1 MHPGKMS
8 HRAKKLKITQ
18 ADIAAEIRAVRKAN
32 ETVVIDTKR
41 DGSAYLGG
49 RLETI
54 IVAWIEGKFVLTV
67 SNQIVNEYINV
78 LSRPKFEIARAE
90 LDDFAALILSKRVC
104 RARRKYRVVEADPSD
119 NKFLEAAVTGQA
131 DYIISGISI
140 CGFERISRHCILT
153 PSAFLEQL
161 LR

>member
-1 MHPGKMS
+1 M
-8 HRAKKLKITQ
+8 R
-18 ADIAAEIRAVRKAN
+18 R
-32 ETVVIDTKR
+32 VVIDTNVMV
-41 DGSAYLGG
+41 SAYLGG

-67 SNQIVNEYINV
+67 SNQIVNVYINV

-90 LDDFAALILSKRVC
+90 LDDFAALILSKAEFVVPGERI
-104 RARRKYRVVEADPSD
+104 RVVEADPSD

-131 DYIISGISI
+131 DYIISGDKHLRDLKEFRGIA
-140 CGFERISRHCILT
+140 ILT

-161 LR
+161 

>member
-1 MHPGKMS
+1 M
-8 HRAKKLKITQ
+8 R
-18 ADIAAEIRAVRKAN
+18 R
-32 ETVVIDTKR
+32 VVIDTNVMV
-41 DGSAYLGG
+41 SAYLGG

-90 LDDFAALILSKRVC
+90 LDDFAALILSKAEFVVPGERI
-104 RARRKYRVVEADPSD
+104 RVVEADPSD

-131 DYIISGISI
+131 DYIVSGDKHLRDLKEFRGIA
-140 CGFERISRHCILT
+140 ILT

-161 LR
+161 

>member
-1 MHPGKMS
+1 MRS
-8 HRAKKLKITQ
+8 
-18 ADIAAEIRAVRKAN
+18 
-32 ETVVIDTKR
+32 VVIDTNVMV
-41 DGSAYLGG
+41 SAYLGG

-78 LSRPKFEIARAE
+78 LSRPKFKIARAE
-90 LDDFAALILSKRVC
+90 LDDFAALILSKAEFVVPGESI
-104 RARRKYRVVEADPSD
+104 RVVEADPSD

-131 DYIISGISI
+131 DYIISGDKHLRDLKEFRGIA
-140 CGFERISRHCILT
+140 ILT

-161 LR
+161 

>member
-1 MHPGKMS
+1 M
-8 HRAKKLKITQ
+8 R
-18 ADIAAEIRAVRKAN
+18 R
-32 ETVVIDTKR
+32 VVIDTNVMV
-41 DGSAYLGG
+41 SAYLGG

-78 LSRPKFEIARAE
+78 LSRPKFKIARAE
-90 LDDFAALILSKRVC
+90 VDDFAALILSKAEFVVPGESI
-104 RARRKYRVVEADPSD
+104 RVVEADPSD

-131 DYIISGISI
+131 DYIISGDKHLRDLKEFRGIA
-140 CGFERISRHCILT
+140 ILT

-161 LR
+161 

>member
-1 MHPGKMS
+1 M
-8 HRAKKLKITQ
+8 R
-18 ADIAAEIRAVRKAN
+18 R
-32 ETVVIDTKR
+32 VVIDTNVMV
-41 DGSAYLGG
+41 SAYLGG

-78 LSRPKFEIARAE
+78 LSRPKFKIARAE
-90 LDDFAALILSKRVC
+90 LDDFAALILSKAEFVVPGERI
-104 RARRKYRVVEADPSD
+104 RVVEADPSD

-131 DYIISGISI
+131 DYIVSGDKHLRDLKEFRGIA
-140 CGFERISRHCILT
+140 ILT

-161 LR
+161 

>member
-1 MHPGKMS
+1 M
-8 HRAKKLKITQ
+8 
-18 ADIAAEIRAVRKAN
+18 V
-32 ETVVIDTKR
+32 
-41 DGSAYLGG
+41 SAYLGG

-78 LSRPKFEIARAE
+78 LSRHKFEIARAE
-90 LDDFAALILSKRVC
+90 LDDFAALILSKAEFVVPGESI
-104 RARRKYRVVEADPSD
+104 RVVEADPSD

-131 DYIISGISI
+131 DYIISGDKHLRDLKEFRGIA
-140 CGFERISRHCILT
+140 ILS

-161 LR
+161 

>member
-1 MHPGKMS
+1 M
-8 HRAKKLKITQ
+8 R
-18 ADIAAEIRAVRKAN
+18 R
-32 ETVVIDTKR
+32 VVIDTNVMV
-41 DGSAYLGG
+41 SAYLGG

-78 LSRPKFEIARAE
+78 LSRPKFKIARAE
-90 LDDFAALILSKRVC
+90 LDDFAALILSKAEFVVPGESIH
-104 RARRKYRVVEADPSD
+104 VVEADPSD

-131 DYIISGISI
+131 DYIVSGDKHLRDLKEFRGIA
-140 CGFERISRHCILT
+140 ILT

-161 LR
+161 

>member
-1 MHPGKMS
+1 M
-8 HRAKKLKITQ
+8 
-18 ADIAAEIRAVRKAN
+18 IR
-32 ETVVIDTKR
+32 VVIDTNVMV
-41 DGSAYLGG
+41 SAYLGG

-78 LSRPKFEIARAE
+78 LSRPKFKIARAE
-90 LDDFAALILSKRVC
+90 LDDFAALILSKAEFVVPGESI
-104 RARRKYRVVEADPSD
+104 RVVEADPSD

-131 DYIISGISI
+131 DYIVSGDKHLRDLKEFRGIA
-140 CGFERISRHCILT
+140 ILT

-161 LR
+161 

>member
-1 MHPGKMS
+1 M
-8 HRAKKLKITQ
+8 R
-18 ADIAAEIRAVRKAN
+18 R
-32 ETVVIDTKR
+32 VVIDTNVMV
-41 DGSAYLGG
+41 SAYLGG

-90 LDDFAALILSKRVC
+90 LDDFAALILSKAEFVVPGESI
-104 RARRKYRVVEADPSD
+104 RVVEADPSD

-131 DYIISGISI
+131 DYIVSGDKHLRDLKEFRGIA
-140 CGFERISRHCILT
+140 ILT

-161 LR
+161 

>member
-1 MHPGKMS
+1 M
-8 HRAKKLKITQ
+8 
-18 ADIAAEIRAVRKAN
+18 V
-32 ETVVIDTKR
+32 
-41 DGSAYLGG
+41 SAYLGG

-78 LSRPKFEIARAE
+78 LSRPKFKIARAE
-90 LDDFAALILSKRVC
+90 LDDFAALILSKAEFVVPGESI
-104 RARRKYRVVEADPSD
+104 RVVEADPSD

-131 DYIISGISI
+131 DYIISGDKHLRDLKEFRGIA
-140 CGFERISRHCILT
+140 ILT

-161 LR
+161 